1 MKTKEL
7 LKKIRLEMGVTQ
19 KEFAEY
25 FYIPLRTYEQ
35 WERGKRE
42 MPEYTLRLLLYK
54 IQSEQLAENVTED
67 MANKVD

>member
-1 MKTKEL
+1 MQTKEL
-7 LKKIRLEMGVTQ
+7 LKKVRLKTGMTQ

-35 WERGKRE
+35 WERGIRE

-54 IQSEQLAENVTED
+54 IQSEKLAENVTEN
-67 MANKVD
+67 MANEVD

>member
-1 MKTKEL
+1 MQKKEL
-7 LKKIRLEMGVTQ
+7 LKKVRLKTGMTQ
-19 KEFAEY
+19 KEFAEH

-54 IQSEQLAENVTED
+54 IQGEKLAENVTED
-67 MANKVD
+67 MVNKVD

>member
-1 MKTKEL
+1 MQTKEL
-7 LKKIRLEMGVTQ
+7 LKKVRLETGMTQ

-25 FYIPLRTYEQ
+25 FHIPLRTYEQ

-54 IQSEQLAENVTED
+54 IWSEELAENVTED
-67 MANKVD
+67 MANEVD

>member
-1 MKTKEL
+1 MQIKEL
-7 LKKIRLEMGVTQ
+7 LKKVRLETGMTQ

-54 IQSEQLAENVTED
+54 ICSEELAENVTED
-67 MANKVD
+67 MINEVD

>member
-1 MKTKEL
+1 MQIKEL
-7 LKKIRLEMGVTQ
+7 LKEVRFKVGMTQ

-35 WERGKRE
+35 WERGLRE

-54 IQSEQLAENVTED
+54 IQNEKLAEDITED
-67 MANKVD
+67 MADELD

>member
-1 MKTKEL
+1 MQTKEL
-7 LKKIRLEMGVTQ
+7 LKKVRLETGMTQ

-25 FYIPLRTYEQ
+25 FHIPLRTYEQ

-54 IQSEQLAENVTED
+54 IWSEELAENVTED
-67 MANKVD
+67 MINEVD

>member
-1 MKTKEL
+1 MQTKEL
-7 LKKIRLEMGVTQ
+7 LKKIRLETGMTQ

-25 FYIPLRTYEQ
+25 FHIPLRTYEQ

-54 IQSEQLAENVTED
+54 IWSEELAENVTED
-67 MANKVD
+67 MVNEVD

>member
-1 MKTKEL
+1 MQTKEL
-7 LKKIRLEMGVTQ
+7 LKKVRLETGMTQ

-25 FYIPLRTYEQ
+25 FHIPLRTYEQ

-54 IQSEQLAENVTED
+54 IWSEELAENVTED